1 MGSSISVDLSYGIQI
16 TDSNICYFPWSVCVE
31 SDLDYWYDSQHS
43 FIDDFEQ
50 WAPDDCPLEVDL
62 WGDLVRW
69 SENYYILKVKGVDQ
83 TSYSDILIPD
93 WKKMESSTWL
103 LAQAG
108 RWAKEHGIDFLGA
121 EWMIVPSY
129 G

>member
-16 TDSNICYFPWSVCVE
+16 TDDNILDFPWTTV
-31 SDLDYWYDSQHS
+31 DGTGFYLDPDHS